1 MPHKLGLAPFMGA
14 CASIPWD
21 AVALKGN
28 LARLARKGFIMTY
41 DKAKLNMVALMFLTE
56 CKHWD
61 GSFEDLLIEYSNEY
75 GLSVSSLANAVD
87 ALMQGG
93 K

>member
-1 MPHKLGLAPFMGA
+1 
-14 CASIPWD
+14 
-21 AVALKGN
+21 
-28 LARLARKGFIMTY
+28 MTY

-61 GSFEDLLIEYSNEY
+61 GSFEDLLIEYANEY